1 MPNITQ
7 IGHTHRHTAEGLLKS
22 IISINKVNNFLHES
36 NRSPA
41 PDAARGPGS
50 VAALVHGRL
59 SLAIVLALDGSRY
72 CPLSPNF
79 RAPLD
84 KSPRYIYCIT
94 ILIIPIG

>member
-1 MPNITQ
+1 M
-7 IGHTHRHTAEGLLKS
+7 HRHTAQGLLKS
-22 IISINKVNNFLHES
+22 IISINKVNNFVHES

-50 VAALVHGRL
+50 VAALAHGRL

-72 CPLSPNF
+72 FPLSPNF

-84 KSPRYIYCIT
+84 KCPRYRYCIS
-94 ILIIPIG
+94 ILSMHIG